1 MTPKLRVNLF
11 NQSLLPPKLRV
22 SFVKLTQLTLGLV
35 VLLLIANL
43 ISYLS
48 VADLTQQKSTLLQQ
62 KTSYDQQKSQLE
74 IDIAA
79 RAASPALVA
88 EVDLMAQQLEVKRRL
103 LGELGN
109 VQALTSRG
117 YSSLLTDLARV
128 ADSSIWLRRIHVI
141 EDQFEF
147 EGYSRAPLN
156 VPQWVERLKQVDT
169 LKGQAFSTLTMSRGE
184 GEPLSFILRSRVV
197 EESTQ

>member
-1 MTPKLRVNLF
+1 MVSKLRVNLF
-11 NQSLLPPKLRV
+11 NESLLPPKLRL
-22 SFVKLTQLTLGLV
+22 SFVKLVQLTIGLV

-48 VADLTQQKSTLLQQ
+48 VSDLTQQKSSLTQQ

-74 IDIAA
+74 NQIAA
-79 RAASPALVA
+79 RSASPALVA
-88 EVDLMAQQLEVKRRL
+88 EVDLMIQQLEVKRRL

-109 VQALTSRG
+109 VQALTSSG
-117 YSSLLTDLARV
+117 YSSLLTDLAIV
-128 ADSSIWLRRIHVI
+128 ADRSIWLSRIHVL
-141 EDQFEF
+141 EDKFEF
-147 EGYSRAPLN
+147 EGYSSAPLN
-156 VPQWVERLKQVDT
+156 VPQWVERLKQVET

-197 EESTQ
+197 EEPAQ

>member
-1 MTPKLRVNLF
+1 MTAKLRVNLF
-11 NQSLLPPKLRV
+11 NESLLPPKLRL

-35 VLLLIANL
+35 ALLLIANL
-43 ISYLS
+43 ISFVS
-48 VADLTQQKSTLLQQ
+48 VTDLTQQKSTLLQQ
-62 KTSYDQQKSQLE
+62 KTSYDKQKSQLE
-74 IDIAA
+74 TEIAA

-103 LGELGN
+103 LGELDN

-117 YSSLLTDLARV
+117 YSSLMTDLARV
-128 ADSSIWLRRIHVI
+128 ADSSIWLSRIHVI
-141 EDQFEF
+141 EDKFEF
-147 EGYSRAPLN
+147 EGYSSAPLN

-184 GEPLSFILRSRVV
+184 DEPLSFILRSRVV

>member
-1 MTPKLRVNLF
+1 MTAKLRVNLF
-11 NQSLLPPKLRV
+11 NESLLPPKLRL

-35 VLLLIANL
+35 ALLLIANL
-43 ISYLS
+43 ISFVS
-48 VADLTQQKSTLLQQ
+48 VTDLTQQKSTLLQQ

-74 IDIAA
+74 TEIAA

-103 LGELGN
+103 LGELDN

-117 YSSLLTDLARV
+117 YSSLMTDLARV
-128 ADSSIWLRRIHVI
+128 ADSSIWLSRIHVI
-141 EDQFEF
+141 EDKFEF
-147 EGYSRAPLN
+147 EGYSSAPLN

-184 GEPLSFILRSRVV
+184 DEPLSFILRSRVV